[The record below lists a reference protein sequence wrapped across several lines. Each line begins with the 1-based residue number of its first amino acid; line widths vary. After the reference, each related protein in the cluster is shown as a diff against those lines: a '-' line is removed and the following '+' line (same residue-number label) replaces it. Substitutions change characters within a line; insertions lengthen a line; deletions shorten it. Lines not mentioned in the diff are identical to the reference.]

1 MSDGGMVLMA
11 FRRYTADATEFRG
24 TTVSWTRYALAFS
37 LLVIFGGPALA
48 QEPVEP
54 SDEVIPDPEN
64 PEVFYKKKTE
74 FDFEDDIVEGSFV
87 RPEGEYLDAR
97 RGGRYSSL
105 IRIREN
111 FVPEMLKS
119 AEDI

>member
-1 MSDGGMVLMA
+1 MSRILVAAIVVIA
-11 FRRYTADATEFRG
+11 FAATSAYAQGQPEEFNAD
-24 TTVSWTRYALAFS
+24 
-37 LLVIFGGPALA
+37 
-48 QEPVEP
+48 
-54 SDEVIPDPEN
+54 PDN
-64 PEVFYKKKTE
+64 PNVVYKKTTE
-74 FDFEDDIVEGSFV
+74 YDFEADVVEGSFV

-97 RGGRYSSL
+97 RAARHSSL

>member
-1 MSDGGMVLMA
+1 MRCA
-11 FRRYTADATEFRG
+11 F
-24 TTVSWTRYALAFS
+24 AFF
-37 LLVIFGGPALA
+37 LVIAVGGPAWS
-48 QEPVEP
+48 QEPAE
-54 SDEVIPDPEN
+54 DEVIPDPEN
-64 PEVFYKKKTE
+64 PDVVYKKKTE

>member
-1 MSDGGMVLMA
+1 MKLGFKFLILFGVLLGG
-11 FRRYTADATEFRG
+11 
-24 TTVSWTRYALAFS
+24 VSVAS
-37 LLVIFGGPALA
+37 A
-48 QEPVEP
+48 QEG
-54 SDEVIPDPEN
+54 DEDVIVDPDN
-64 PEVFYKKKTE
+64 PGIVYKKKTE
-74 FDFEDDIVEGSFV
+74 FDFEDDVVEGSFV
-87 RPEGEYLDAR
+87 RPEGDYIDSR

>member
-1 MSDGGMVLMA
+1 MMFKQIFA
-11 FRRYTADATEFRG
+11 FGLVACGLLLASASTAAAQDADEDVF
-24 TTVSWTRYALAFS
+24 VD
-37 LLVIFGGPALA
+37 PA
-48 QEPVEP
+48 
-54 SDEVIPDPEN
+54 N
-64 PEVFYKKKTE
+64 PGIVYKKTTE
-74 FDFEDDIVEGSFV
+74 FDFEDDVVEGSFV
-87 RPEGEYLDAR
+87 RPEGDLIDSR

>member
-1 MSDGGMVLMA
+1 M
-11 FRRYTADATEFRG
+11 RYT
-24 TTVSWTRYALAFS
+24 LAFA
-37 LLVIFGGPALA
+37 ILA
-48 QEPVEP
+48 SGTAFAQDG
-54 SDEVIPDPEN
+54 DETIVDPEN
-64 PEVFYKKKTE
+64 PGVVYKKKTE
-74 FDFEDDIVEGSFV
+74 YDFEDDLVEGSFV
-87 RPEGEYLDAR
+87 RPEGEYLDSR

>member
-1 MSDGGMVLMA
+1 MRFTIKLCVMMGVLL
-11 FRRYTADATEFRG
+11 G
-24 TTVSWTRYALAFS
+24 TVSLAS
-37 LLVIFGGPALA
+37 AQDTDDDVI
-48 QEPVEP
+48 V
-54 SDEVIPDPEN
+54 DPNN
-64 PEVFYKKKTE
+64 PGVVYKKKTE
-74 FDFEDDIVEGSFV
+74 FDFEDDVVEGSFV
-87 RPEGEYLDAR
+87 RPEGDYIDSR

>member
-1 MSDGGMVLMA
+1 MQLGFKFLILMGILLGNVSIA
-11 FRRYTADATEFRG
+11 AAQDAEED
-24 TTVSWTRYALAFS
+24 V
-37 LLVIFGGPALA
+37 V
-48 QEPVEP
+48 V
-54 SDEVIPDPEN
+54 DPEN
-64 PEVFYKKKTE
+64 PGIVYKKKTE
-74 FDFEDDIVEGSFV
+74 FDFEDDVVEGSFV
-87 RPEGEYLDAR
+87 RPEGDYIDSR

>member
-1 MSDGGMVLMA
+1 
-11 FRRYTADATEFRG
+11 
-24 TTVSWTRYALAFS
+24 VSWTRCIVILAL
-37 LLVIFGGPALA
+37 LGGGAVEA
-48 QEPVEP
+48 QEPGEDVVV
-54 SDEVIPDPEN
+54 DPDN
-64 PEVFYKKKTE
+64 PDVVYKKKTE
-74 FDFEDDIVEGSFV
+74 YDFEDDIVEGSFV
-87 RPEGEYLDAR
+87 RPEGEYLDSR

>member
-1 MSDGGMVLMA
+1 M
-11 FRRYTADATEFRG
+11 FRVRGLATLLALSFLAP
-24 TTVSWTRYALAFS
+24 TVAS
-37 LLVIFGGPALA
+37 A
-48 QEPVEP
+48 QEAEGGEGA
-54 SDEVIPDPEN
+54 DFIQDPN
-64 PEVFYKKKTE
+64 DPGVVYRKKTE
-74 FDFEDDIVEGSFV
+74 YDFEDDVVEGSFV

-97 RGGRYSSL
+97 RRARHSSL

>member
-1 MSDGGMVLMA
+1 MLRVRGLVTLLAVLFA
-11 FRRYTADATEFRG
+11 APTIA
-24 TTVSWTRYALAFS
+24 S
-37 LLVIFGGPALA
+37 A
-48 QEPVEP
+48 QEADGEGV
-54 SDEVIPDPEN
+54 DFIQDPN
-64 PEVFYKKKTE
+64 DPNVVYRKKTE
-74 FDFEDDIVEGSFV
+74 YDFEDDVVEGSFV

-97 RGGRYSSL
+97 RRARHSSL

>member
-1 MSDGGMVLMA
+1 M
-11 FRRYTADATEFRG
+11 
-24 TTVSWTRYALAFS
+24 SWTRTILILFALS
-37 LLVIFGGPALA
+37 VALPITAWA
-48 QEPVEP
+48 QDADGEEF
-54 SDEVIPDPEN
+54 IPDANDPT
-64 PEVFYKKKTE
+64 VVYRKKTE
-74 FDFEDDIVEGSFV
+74 YDFEDDVVEGSFV

-97 RGGRYSSL
+97 RRARHSSL

>member
-1 MSDGGMVLMA
+1 VILALLGGGAV
-11 FRRYTADATEFRG
+11 E
-24 TTVSWTRYALAFS
+24 
-37 LLVIFGGPALA
+37 A
-48 QEPVEP
+48 QEPGEDVVV
-54 SDEVIPDPEN
+54 DPDN
-64 PEVFYKKKTE
+64 PDVVYKKKTE
-74 FDFEDDIVEGSFV
+74 YDFEDDIVEGSFV
-87 RPEGEYLDAR
+87 RPEGEYLDSR